1 MEWNLATSKT
11 QHALTSW
18 FNQRC
23 AHIRLNLLKCFFLY
37 TTGSCFLCT
46 EVEIA
51 VVFDVASS
59 CSISN
64 LGRICL
70 NGLDPLHDQIGARF
84 VFPRAAEDGFARD
97 FWCGTD
103 LSNTCIMLIH
113 FLQHST
119 MELEAISWKML
130 EDLIMFCP
138 SLSLIEMIEFHIFAY
153 ICLHWRRLEAKKH
166 SLVVHTLGSST
177 IALMLYLTLWTFLNN
192 LRLLRC
198 LALWLHLFGP

>member
-1 MEWNLATSKT
+1 
-11 QHALTSW
+11 
-18 FNQRC
+18 
-23 AHIRLNLLKCFFLY
+23 
-37 TTGSCFLCT
+37 
-46 EVEIA
+46 
-51 VVFDVASS
+51 
-59 CSISN
+59 
-64 LGRICL
+64 
-70 NGLDPLHDQIGARF
+70 
-84 VFPRAAEDGFARD
+84 
-97 FWCGTD
+97 
-103 LSNTCIMLIH
+103 
-113 FLQHST
+113 